1 MEKIYIDD
9 QAVLGRL
16 YLQQFLGK
24 IANLFTSTILLP
36 AKLSTG
42 DNFEPSQNGGEVC
55 FRKHLT
61 KAPICKAIL

>member
-42 DNFEPSQNGGEVC
+42 DNLESSQNGGEG

-61 KAPICKAIL
+61 KAPIWNTIL